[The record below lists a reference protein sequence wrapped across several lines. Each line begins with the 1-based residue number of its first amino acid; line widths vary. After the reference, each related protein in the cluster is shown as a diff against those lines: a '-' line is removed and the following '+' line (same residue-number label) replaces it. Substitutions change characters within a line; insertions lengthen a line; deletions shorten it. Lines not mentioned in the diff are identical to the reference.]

1 MRKFDVARCYAL
13 RHGRPMNASSQVSA
27 GPERL
32 SDRLQR
38 VLTLAPEAKCIEFQ
52 GGTMTWASLATGAS
66 RVAALLRDAGV
77 EPGAPVGWMARNRP
91 SMVAAFVAL
100 VVNGHPVIPL
110 RPGLSRDAQ
119 AEELGRQALQAVIA
133 DPEDWQDPRVLDA
146 AQDLGTVAIAVS
158 GTTAIHARLID
169 GLGRRGKGPFRPAMP
184 GIVMERL
191 TSGTTGAPKRIAVGE
206 DMLIPSLRSAE
217 EGSSG
222 NAADTELTVKTS
234 PTMLFKPFGHA
245 GGLFA
250 LLMALYQ
257 ARPIILFEK
266 FAVEDWAAAVERFK
280 PKTANL
286 VPAMIQMILEA
297 GIDPER
303 LRSLIAVRSSTAP
316 LDPAAQREFETRFGI
331 PVLIDYGAAEFIGG
345 VAGWSLKD
353 YKAFGDT
360 KAGSVGRARKDVRL
374 RIVDPEGGAEL
385 PAGETGLLE
394 IASERW
400 GEGWFRTTDLA
411 AVDADGFLFLRGRAD
426 DAINRGGF
434 KILPEDVAAVL
445 RRFPGVR
452 DAAVVGQRDARLGQ
466 VPVAAIELV
475 PGTEAPDPKALA
487 DHVRQHMVA
496 YMVPVA
502 FHFVDAL
509 PRTASLKVARP
520 ELRKLLGI
528 TV

>member
-1 MRKFDVARCYAL
+1 VTQ
-13 RHGRPMNASSQVSA
+13 QV
-27 GPERL
+27 ERL
-32 SDRLQR
+32 KDRLEA
-38 VLTLAPEAKCIEFQ
+38 VLALSPETAVIEYRGGSMCWGALAEGARRIGQ
-52 GGTMTWASLATGAS
+52 ALA
-66 RVAALLRDAGV
+66 DAGV

-91 SMVAAFVAL
+91 AAVAGFVAL
-100 VVNGHPVIPL
+100 VTGGHPVIPL
-110 RPGLSRDAQ
+110 RPGLSPDAQ
-119 AEELGRQALQAVIA
+119 ANELRTQKLQAVIA
-133 DPEDWQDPRVLDA
+133 DPEDWIAPEAIQA
-146 AQDLGTVAIAVS
+146 ARDVGTAGIAVS
-158 GTTAIHARLID
+158 GIAAVDVAIVPDLARK
-169 GLGRRGKGPFRPAMP
+169 GAGPFRAAMP

-206 DMLIPSLRSAE
+206 DMLIPSLRAAE
-217 EGSSG
+217 EGSKG
-222 NAADTELTVKTS
+222 GEVAARITLKTS

-250 LLMALYQ
+250 LLLALYQ

-266 FAVEDWAAAVERFK
+266 FAVEDWADAVARFK

-297 GIDPER
+297 EVAPEK
-303 LRSLIAVRSSTAP
+303 LSSLIAVRSSTAP
-316 LDPAAQREFETRFGI
+316 LDRAAQKLFEERYGI

-353 YKAFGDT
+353 YQAFGES
-360 KAGSVGRARKDVRL
+360 KAGSVGRPRRDVSL
-374 RIVDPEGGAEL
+374 RVVDAETGNEV

-394 IASERW
+394 IASPRW

-434 KILPEDVAAVL
+434 KVLPEDVAAVL

-452 DAAVVGQRDARLGQ
+452 DAAVVGKPDARLGQ
-466 VPVAAIELV
+466 VPIAAVELL
-475 PGTEAPDPKALA
+475 PGTAEPEQKALA
-487 DHVRQHMVA
+487 DFVRQHMVA
-496 YMVPVA
+496 YMVPVE
-502 FHFVDAL
+502 FRFVEEL

-520 ELRKLLGI
+520 ELKKMLGLA
-528 TV
+528 